1 MLSFSQVRRRYVVSV
16 LCFLRGQ
23 RDVQYVHLVFFLND
37 TATTE
42 IYTILFVGSVRCV
55 QETGTWGSSEQE
67 FTVDALEPPGDEG
80 RGKLR
85 KAAGRSTH
93 PVIRR
98 LPNGVTRLA

>member
-1 MLSFSQVRRRYVVSV
+1 MRREK
-16 LCFLRGQ
+16 
-23 RDVQYVHLVFFLND
+23 RDERL
-37 TATTE
+37 
-42 IYTILFVGSVRCV
+42 I
-55 QETGTWGSSEQE
+55 WSSEQE